1 MPHIFALPSCSLG
14 WRNFKYIYRNYRD
27 VWETLVFT
35 IISVAQ
41 RQINVVTTL
50 CTSTLK
56 FTTLNN
62 VESTVSTMLSFS
74 ASIFTTLGN
83 VETTLWIWSFEKKTT
98 LIQKQN
104 NIFKLQVKTIY
115 SVYAGLKIFFILF
128 LILTG
133 ICKKIFA
140 EMQKFLKHL
149 ECTELQQLYLNYL
162 TL

>member
-1 MPHIFALPSCSLG
+1 M
-14 WRNFKYIYRNYRD
+14 
-27 VWETLVFT
+27 FT

-62 VESTVSTMLSFS
+62 VESTLSTSTLIWTALENVKTMLSLS

-115 SVYAGLKIFFILF
+115 SKYSGLKIFFILF

-149 ECTELQQLYLNYL
+149 EYTELQQLYLNYL

>member
-1 MPHIFALPSCSLG
+1 M
-14 WRNFKYIYRNYRD
+14 RNID
-27 VWETLVFT
+27 VHYHLRGTT
-35 IISVAQ
+35 SNQ
-41 RQINVVTTL
+41 RCNNIV

-62 VESTVSTMLSFS
+62 VESTLSTS

-83 VETTLWIWSFEKKTT
+83 VETTLWIWSFEKKKTT

-115 SVYAGLKIFFILF
+115 SEYAGLKTFFILF

-149 ECTELQQLYLNYL
+149 EYTELQQLYLNYL